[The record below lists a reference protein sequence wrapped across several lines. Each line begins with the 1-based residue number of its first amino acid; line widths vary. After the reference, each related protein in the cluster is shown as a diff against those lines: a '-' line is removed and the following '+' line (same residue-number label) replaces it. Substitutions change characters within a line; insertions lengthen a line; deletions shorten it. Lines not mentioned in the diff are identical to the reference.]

1 MLEPCTHRR
10 RNDDGITHVVARIYA
25 QIGGHEALE
34 AVVADFYPLSVLG
47 TPRKGWESVVISVA
61 CPRRR
66 PGLGRWGRG
75 PGSRWSARS
84 AARTNDLDAGGGF
97 HRILPVGRTR
107 VKALQFKPYD
117 ASACT
122 EGSR

>member
-47 TPRKGWESVVISVA
+47 TPRKGLGVRCYFCCLSSSS
-61 CPRRR
+61 PRFGAVGPWSGVKVER
-66 PGLGRWGRG
+66 PQ
-75 PGSRWSARS
+75 RS
-84 AARTNDLDAGGGF
+84 EDER
-97 HRILPVGRTR
+97 P
-107 VKALQFKPYD
+107 
-117 ASACT
+117 
-122 EGSR
+122 